1 MSVAGYKT
9 LISAGSLTSVA
20 VTAEAC
26 TSLSATVYRVTST
39 ARRFWD
45 PLVAPV
51 VKDGGV
57 AVNASFYTFDNLTGK
72 VTFVGYTVLGAITVD
87 VNYIPLTTVAEV
99 QSAEVM
105 AAQALADITPFDYAS
120 GVRTYKATLL
130 DGSMTLGGTLMPWT
144 DLASDVVGGVST
156 YFSEGTQR
164 GWRLQ
169 FYDGSNYFVASIW
182 GTVKD
187 FKVSTA
193 VDAISKMSL
202 SLEANA
208 RSGRAIAFDVW

>member
-9 LISAGSLTSVA
+9 LISAGSLTSVS

-39 ARRFWD
+39 ARRFLD
-45 PLVAPV
+45 PAQAVV

-57 AVNASFYTFDNLTGK
+57 TVSAALWSIDYLTSRITFS
-72 VTFVGYTVLGAITVD
+72 GYVVLGSITVD
-87 VNYIPLTTVAEV
+87 AYYIPLTTVAEV
-99 QSAEVM
+99 QSAEVV
-105 AAQALADITPFDYAS
+105 ATQALQDITPFDYSNGAKS
-120 GVRTYKATLL
+120 YKATLL
-130 DGSMTLGGTLMPWT
+130 DGSMVLGGTLMPWT

-187 FKVSTA
+187 FKVNTA

-208 RSGRAIAFDVW
+208 RSGKAIAFDVW

>member
-9 LISAGSLTSVA
+9 LISAGSLTSVS

-26 TSLSATVYRVTST
+26 TLVSTGIYRVTST
-39 ARRFWD
+39 ARRFLD
-45 PLVAPV
+45 PTHTPV

-57 AVNASFYTFDNLTGK
+57 TVSAALWTVDYLTSL
-72 VTFVGYTVLGAITVD
+72 VTFAGYSPSGAITVD
-87 VNYIPLTTVAEV
+87 AYYIPLTTVAEV
-99 QSAEVM
+99 QSAEVV
-105 AAQALADITPFDYAS
+105 ATQTLQDITPFDYANS
-120 GVRTYKATLL
+120 AKSYKATLL
-130 DGSMTLGGTLMPWT
+130 DGSMTLSGTLMPWT

-156 YFSEGTQR
+156 YFTEGTQR

-187 FKVSTA
+187 FKVSTS
-193 VDAISKMSL
+193 VDAVSKMSL

-208 RSGRAIAFDVW
+208 RSGKAIAFDVW